1 MSAFFLGN
9 FLFSIVLIHAIRKV
23 KRAGEWDNLQPF
35 SYLFQETRRLLSAWN
50 CWTCISFLIL
60 ASLIIVKT
68 VTKGFTLELAILCLS
83 CLIVNIYLGL
93 LVFSLR

>member
-9 FLFSIVLIHAIRKV
+9 CLFSIVLIHAIRKV
-23 KRAGEWDNLQPF
+23 KRAGEWDTNLQP
-35 SYLFQETRRLLSAWN
+35 YLFQETRRLLSAWN

-83 CLIVNIYLGL
+83 SLIVNIYLGL